1 MDRIRISALSRA
13 PACISLRGM
22 KNQLKTLLLLGILT
36 TIVVA
41 IGGSVSQGGLMIA
54 LGFAVLMNVGAY
66 WFSDKIVLAMN
77 GAKPI
82 GPDQMPEVYEI
93 VQELTQ
99 RAGMPMPKVYLM
111 EDAQPNAFATG
122 RSPSRAAVAVTA
134 GILQILDRRELR
146 GVIAHELAHVK
157 NRDTLVSC
165 VAAVMAGVVT
175 ALANMLQWA
184 AIFGGGRSDDEEGGS
199 PIGAIALA
207 IIAPIA
213 ASMVQFGISRS
224 REYLADQTGAQ
235 ISGDPEALAR
245 ALEKLRA
252 LACECTNVDGFDAN
266 GLWFRKVFELSCML
280 AQPKLEHFDNAKVFL
295 RGHLAVHDLISHD
308 FE

>member
-1 MDRIRISALSRA
+1 
-13 PACISLRGM
+13 M

-184 AIFGGGRSDDEEGGS
+184 AIFGGGRSDDEDGGS

-245 ALEKLRA
+245 ALEKLQRGAMRIAPEHARPATASLFIINPFAGLSGRRVMSLFSTHPDTDERVRRLRA
-252 LACECTNVDGFDAN
+252 MASEGFRDA
-266 GLWFRKVFELSCML
+266 GGGIVFGQ
-280 AQPKLEHFDNAKVFL
+280 AR
-295 RGHLAVHDLISHD
+295 RG
-308 FE
+308 